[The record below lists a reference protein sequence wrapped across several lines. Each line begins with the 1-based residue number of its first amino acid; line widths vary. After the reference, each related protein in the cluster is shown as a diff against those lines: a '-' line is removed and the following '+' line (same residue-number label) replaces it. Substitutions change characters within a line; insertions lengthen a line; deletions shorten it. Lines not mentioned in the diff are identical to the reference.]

1 MMKEW
6 ILYFAVLEMKVWLV
20 WDQVMK
26 IKWAAGTHGK
36 SALGQEW
43 ADSVPVARVLVRKY
57 GWRELDL
64 SRLVIEFVS
73 G

>member
-26 IKWAAGTHGK
+26 KKMGGR
-36 SALGQEW
+36 
-43 ADSVPVARVLVRKY
+43 DSWEVRPGPRV
-57 GWRELDL
+57 G
-64 SRLVIEFVS
+64 